1 MMETKCI
8 IVDDEPIA
16 RSILKDYISRDE
28 RLQLAGSFK
37 SATEALLHIH
47 NQQTDLIFLDIK
59 MPGISGIELL
69 KSLKNPPLIIFTTAF
84 REHATDGFD
93 LNAIDYLVKPFSFDR
108 FLQASNK
115 VAEALKHSSKK
126 VELEKRD
133 LATSIFVKD
142 GTKLI
147 QIGIDDILYVE
158 AVREYIKI
166 VTRSKKYLVHQSM
179 KSVEEKLPSDNFIR
193 IHKSY
198 IAAINKIH
206 SIEGNMIV
214 IGEHTL
220 PISRQLKEEIIDR
233 ITKNRTI

>member
-28 RLQLAGSFK
+28 RLQLTGSFK
-37 SATEALLHIH
+37 SAAEALLHIH
-47 NQQTDLIFLDIK
+47 NQPTDLIFLDIK
-59 MPGISGIELL
+59 MPGISGIEFL
-69 KSLKNPPLIIFTTAF
+69 KSLKTPPIIIFTTAF
-84 REHATDGFD
+84 REYATDGFD
-93 LNAIDYLVKPFSFDR
+93 LNAIDYLVKPFSSDR
-108 FLQASNK
+108 FLQAINK
-115 VAEALKHSSKK
+115 VAEALKHSSKE
-126 VELEKRD
+126 VETERKD
-133 LATSIFVKD
+133 FATSIFVKD

-158 AVREYIKI
+158 ALREYIKI
-166 VTRSKKYLVHQSM
+166 VTRTKKYLVHQSM
-179 KSVEEKLPSDNFIR
+179 KSVEEKLPSHNFIR

-214 IGEHTL
+214 IGEHML

>member
-133 LATSIFVKD
+133 FVTSIFVKD